1 MHKQGKK
8 GTFRT
13 RAIELFCC
21 FFFFLFFTNQAMV
34 QKSLSDSYSNILIIN
49 SYTEAAP
56 WSSRIISA
64 VTGYVQDIPYMT
76 LYTEHMDMLLVDND
90 SILEQF
96 RKMLSGKYEKNPPS
110 VLLLLGSP
118 AMVLRDDF
126 KRMWGD
132 VPIVLCAEADYIGPT
147 EAYVRKYPIDVAERI
162 PLADLAKPYNLTF
175 LYSDFYIKENINLVC
190 RMTPKIK
197 NFIFIGDGR
206 QSNQTN
212 DWLIRQELKK
222 NYPEVN
228 YRFLSPQQLS
238 ANELLDTLY
247 TIDPQTTGILFSSWI
262 YKRSFAGN
270 TSLVTNFHQ
279 LIATAPVPLFTIG
292 MVTVKDT
299 AGGMLGGYVFD
310 QDQYNRNVVNYLSL
324 VLSGSKASDIPFY
337 LPADGAPVLN
347 YSVLLRKGLS
357 LDLCPAGTVFFN
369 KPPTFWELYGYFI
382 VGAIVCFILLALFF
396 QYRFSHLEKLKKLQQ
411 NELEVM
417 ISYKNLINNMPVL
430 YMQEELILDEN
441 DMPVDLVYRKTNSLF
456 EKMFSLEESVI
467 GRKASEVFPESTPE
481 FLHFIK
487 MSLDENKAI
496 TFPYYFKRIDT
507 FFNIVLK
514 GTHQSNTVDIFCL
527 DSTELHKAQQKLS
540 ATNKKLAMA
549 LDVANIVPWKWDLLN
564 RTILC
569 DINRPIELGVTGR
582 KVDESQLA
590 VPDSEYFSKIFKED
604 RERVKQAYQDLLE
617 GRTDKVKEEY
627 RVISVEN
634 HVPRMEWVEAQ
645 AAIETRDENGKPLT
659 LVGSSLVITQRKK
672 MEMELTTARDRA
684 EESNRLKS
692 AFLANMS
699 HEIRTP
705 LNAIVGFSG
714 ILASADEEQDRQ
726 EYVSIIENNNAL
738 LLQLIS
744 DILDLSKIEAG
755 TLEFHYSNID
765 LNRTMNELTDSL
777 SPRIDKNKVQFS
789 FHPAKESCFIY
800 TEKNRLS
807 QILINLITNA
817 IKFTSEGSIRF
828 GYELRGREIY
838 FYVSDTGCG
847 IPEDKL
853 QGIFGRF
860 VKLNNFKQ
868 GTGLGLSI
876 CQTLVEHMKG
886 NIGVVSE
893 EGKGSTF
900 WFTLPYKPAM
910 ADDGRAKEADIQ
922 PIAVEK
928 DKLTILI
935 AEDNDSNY
943 KLFASILNG
952 EYQLLHAWDGQEAVD
967 MFRKYNPQ
975 IILMDINMP
984 VMDGYEATKEIRKY
998 STKVPIIAITAF
1010 AYASD
1015 EQKVMESGF
1024 DGYMPKPINAR
1035 QLKAQ
1040 LKDIMQRRIIL
1051 L

>member
-21 FFFFLFFTNQAMV
+21 FFFFLFFTNQAMA

-549 LDVANIVPWKWDLLN
+549 LEVANIVPWKWDLLN

-705 LNAIVGFSG
+705 LNAIVGFSEM
-714 ILASADEEQDRQ
+714 ICQSQEEEEKQ
-726 EYVSIIENNNAL
+726 EFMKIISSNNIL
-738 LLQLIS
+738 LLQLID

-755 TLEFHYSNID
+755 TMEFTLAPTDI
-765 LNRTMNELTDSL
+765 NELMDGICRQMQEKNP
-777 SPRIDKNKVQFS
+777 SPDVQIMF
-789 FHPAKESCFIY
+789 
-800 TEKNRLS
+800 TEKAEQCILNTDRVRLS
-807 QILINLITNA
+807 QVIINFTNNA
-817 IKFTSEGSIRF
+817 MKFTPKGSIQM
-828 GYELRGREIY
+828 GYRIEEEKDEIY
-838 FYVSDTGCG
+838 FYVKDTGIG
-847 IPEDKL
+847 IPADKTDKV
-853 QGIFGRF
+853 FERF
-860 VKLNNFKQ
+860 VKLNSFIK
-868 GTGLGLSI
+868 GTGLGLAI
-876 CQTLVEHMKG
+876 CRIIVERLG
-886 NIGVVSE
+886 GVIGVDSK
-893 EGKGSTF
+893 EGEGSCF
-900 WFTLPYKPAM
+900 WF
-910 ADDGRAKEADIQ
+910 RI
-922 PIAVEK
+922 PIRE
-928 DKLTILI
+928 
-935 AEDNDSNY
+935 
-943 KLFASILNG
+943 
-952 EYQLLHAWDGQEAVD
+952 
-967 MFRKYNPQ
+967 
-975 IILMDINMP
+975 II
-984 VMDGYEATKEIRKY
+984 VK
-998 STKVPIIAITAF
+998 
-1010 AYASD
+1010 
-1015 EQKVMESGF
+1015 
-1024 DGYMPKPINAR
+1024 
-1035 QLKAQ
+1035 
-1040 LKDIMQRRIIL
+1040 
-1051 L
+1051 